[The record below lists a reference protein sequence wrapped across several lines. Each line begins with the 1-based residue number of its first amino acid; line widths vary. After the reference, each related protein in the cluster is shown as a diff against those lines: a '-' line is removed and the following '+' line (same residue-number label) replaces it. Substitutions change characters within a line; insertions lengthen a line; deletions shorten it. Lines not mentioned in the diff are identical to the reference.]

1 MIVAKI
7 TYIDAINR
15 TLHEEMQRDD
25 TTFLIGEDTGIYG
38 GVFKAT
44 RGLLEKFGPDRV
56 VDSPISES
64 LIAGMAVGA
73 AMVGCRPLPE
83 IQFADFIPPAFDQI
97 VQQLARYHWRTV
109 GTWTMPVTI
118 RCPYGGGVGGGVY
131 HSQSNEAWFMNVP
144 GLVMVA
150 PATVRDA
157 AGLLRSA
164 IRSEDPVIY
173 WEHKKLYRS
182 IRDEIPEGEEVV
194 TEIGTAA
201 IPREGTDVTAISF
214 GFMLHE
220 TLRAAE
226 TLAEEDGIEVEV
238 IDLRTL
244 LPLDTP
250 TIKDSVK
257 KTGKAVIVHEA
268 PKIGGI
274 GAEIAGVLAEECF
287 WDLDAP
293 VARVTGF
300 NTSFPAASTMD
311 ARYMPSVDEIAGKLR
326 EVAET

>member
-1 MIVAKI
+1 MPKL

-15 TLHEEMQRDD
+15 TLHEEMARDE

-44 RGLLEKFGPDRV
+44 RGLLEAFGPERV

-64 LIAGMAVGA
+64 LIVGMTVGA

-83 IQFADFIPPAFDQI
+83 IQFADFISPGFDQI
-97 VQQLARYHWRTV
+97 VQQLARYRWRTN
-109 GTWTMPVTI
+109 GTYNMPVTI
-118 RCPYGGGVGGGVY
+118 RCPWGGGVGGGVF

-150 PATVRDA
+150 PSTVRDA
-157 AGLLRSA
+157 AGLLRAA
-164 IRSEDPVIY
+164 IRSDDPVLY

-182 IRDEIPEGEEVV
+182 IKDDLPDGEEIV
-194 TEIGTAA
+194 TEIGRANVA
-201 IPREGTDVTAISF
+201 RQGSDVTAVTF
-214 GFMLHE
+214 GYLLHP
-220 TLRAAE
+220 TLKAAE
-226 TLAEEDGIEVEV
+226 ALSADGIEVEV

-250 TIKDSVK
+250 TILESVA

-274 GAEIAGVLAEECF
+274 GGEIAAILAEECF
-287 WDLDAP
+287 WELDAP
-293 VARVTGF
+293 VRRLTGF
-300 NTSFPAASTMD
+300 NTSFPAAKSMED
-311 ARYMPSVDEIAGKLR
+311 LYMPGVEEIERALR
-326 EVAET
+326 ATAET

>member
-1 MIVAKI
+1 MAEV

-15 TLHEEMQRDD
+15 TLHEEMERDE

-44 RGLLEKFGPDRV
+44 RGLLEAFGPERV
-56 VDSPISES
+56 IDSPISES
-64 LIAGMAVGA
+64 MITGMTVGA

-83 IQFADFIPPAFDQI
+83 IQFADFISPSFDTI
-97 VQQLARYHWRTV
+97 VQQLARYYWRTV

-157 AGLLRSA
+157 AGLLRAA
-164 IRSEDPVIY
+164 IRSNDPVLY

-182 IRDEIPEGEEVV
+182 LRDELPEGEEIM

-201 IPREGTDVTAISF
+201 IAREGDDVTAISF
-214 GFMLHE
+214 GFMLHQ
-220 TLRAAE
+220 TLKAADQ
-226 TLAEEDGIEVEV
+226 LSEENGVEVEV

-250 TIKDSVK
+250 TIKKSVA
-257 KTGKAVIVHEA
+257 KTGRAVVVHEA
-268 PKIGGI
+268 PKVGGI
-274 GAEIAGVLAEECF
+274 GGEIAAVLAEDCF
-287 WDLDAP
+287 WELDAP

-300 NTSFPAASTMD
+300 NTSYPASSTMD
-311 ARYMPSVDEIAGKLR
+311 ARYMPSVEEIAGKIR
-326 EVAET
+326 EIAET

>member
-1 MIVAKI
+1 MAKI

-15 TLHEEMQRDD
+15 TLHQEMARDE

-44 RGLLEKFGPDRV
+44 RGLLEAFGPERV
-56 VDSPISES
+56 IDSPISES
-64 LIAGMAVGA
+64 LITGMTVGA

-83 IQFADFIPPAFDQI
+83 IQFADFISPSFDTI
-97 VQQLARYHWRTV
+97 VQQVARYYWRTA
-109 GTWTMPVTI
+109 GTWPMPVTI

-157 AGLLRSA
+157 AGLLRAA
-164 IRSEDPVIY
+164 IRSNDPVIY

-182 IRDEIPEGEEVV
+182 IKDELPEGEEPI
-194 TEIGTAA
+194 TEIGKAHVA
-201 IPREGTDVTAISF
+201 REGSDVTAISF
-214 GFMLHE
+214 GFMFHQ
-220 TLRAAE
+220 TMKAAAQLSE
-226 TLAEEDGIEVEV
+226 KEGVEVEV

-244 LPLDTP
+244 LPLDAP
-250 TIKDSVK
+250 TILESVR
-257 KTGKAVIVHEA
+257 KTGRAVIVQEA
-268 PKIGGI
+268 PKTGGI
-274 GAEIAGVLAEECF
+274 AGEISAILAEECF

-293 VARVTGF
+293 IARVTGF
-300 NTSFPAASTMD
+300 NTSFPAASAME

-326 EVAET
+326 ETAEA

>member
-1 MIVAKI
+1 MAKI

-15 TLHEEMQRDD
+15 TLHEEMARDE

-44 RGLLEKFGPDRV
+44 RGLLEAFGPERV

-97 VQQLARYHWRTV
+97 VQQLGRYYWRTV
-109 GTWTMPVTI
+109 GTWEMPVTI

-157 AGLLRSA
+157 AGLLRAA
-164 IRSEDPVIY
+164 IRSQDPVIY

-182 IRDEIPEGEEVV
+182 IREEIGEDEEVV
-194 TEIGTAA
+194 TEIGVANVT
-201 IPREGTDVTAISF
+201 REGSDVTAISF

-220 TLRAAE
+220 TIKAAE
-226 TLAEEDGIEVEV
+226 KLAGEDGIEVEV

-250 TIKDSVK
+250 TIVDSVK
-257 KTGKAVIVHEA
+257 KTGRAVVVHEA
-268 PKIGGI
+268 PKVGGI
-274 GAEIAGVLAEECF
+274 GGEIAAILAEECF
-287 WDLDAP
+287 WELDAP
-293 VARVTGF
+293 IARVAGF
-300 NTSFPAASTMD
+300 NTSFPAALMME
-311 ARYMPSVDEIAGKLR
+311 ARYMPSVDEIATRIRDL
-326 EVAET
+326 AST

>member
-1 MIVAKI
+1 MPRI

-15 TLHEEMQRDD
+15 TLHQEMARDE

-44 RGLLEKFGPDRV
+44 RGLLEAFGPERV

-83 IQFADFIPPAFDQI
+83 IQFADFIPPAYDQI
-97 VQQLARYHWRTV
+97 VQQLARYTWRTV
-109 GTWTMPVTI
+109 GAWEMPVTI

-144 GLVMVA
+144 GIVMVA

-157 AGLLRSA
+157 AGMLRAA
-164 IRSEDPVIY
+164 IRSQDPVIY

-182 IRDEIPEGEEVV
+182 IRDEIGEDEEVL
-194 TEIGTAA
+194 TEIGVADIA
-201 IPREGTDVTAISF
+201 REGSDVTAISF

-220 TLRAAE
+220 TMKAAE
-226 TLAEEDGIEVEV
+226 KLSEDDGIEVEV
-238 IDLRTL
+238 IDLRPL
-244 LPLDTP
+244 LPLDT
-250 TIKDSVK
+250 TAIVESVR
-257 KTGKAVIVHEA
+257 KTGRAVVVHEA
-268 PKIGGI
+268 PKMGGI
-274 GAEIAGVLAEECF
+274 GGEIAAILAERCF
-287 WDLDAP
+287 WELDAP
-293 VARVTGF
+293 IARIAGF
-300 NTSFPAASTMD
+300 NTSFPAAPTME
-311 ARYMPSVDEIAGKLR
+311 ARYMPSVDEIADTIR

>member
-1 MIVAKI
+1 MAKI

-15 TLHEEMQRDD
+15 TLHEEMARDE

-44 RGLLEKFGPDRV
+44 RGLLEAFGPERV

-97 VQQLARYHWRTV
+97 VQQLGRYYWRTV
-109 GTWTMPVTI
+109 GTWEMPVTI

-157 AGLLRSA
+157 AGLLRAA
-164 IRSEDPVIY
+164 IRSQDPVIY

-182 IRDEIPEGEEVV
+182 IREEIGEDEEVV
-194 TEIGTAA
+194 TEIGVANVT
-201 IPREGTDVTAISF
+201 REGSDVTAISF

-220 TLRAAE
+220 TIKAAE
-226 TLAEEDGIEVEV
+226 KLAGEDGIEVEV

-250 TIKDSVK
+250 TIVDSVK
-257 KTGKAVIVHEA
+257 KTGRAVIVHEA
-268 PKIGGI
+268 PKVGGI
-274 GAEIAGVLAEECF
+274 GGEIAAILAEECF
-287 WDLDAP
+287 WELDAP
-293 VARVTGF
+293 IARVAGF
-300 NTSFPAASTMD
+300 NTSFPAALMME
-311 ARYMPSVDEIAGKLR
+311 ARYMPSVDEIATRIRDL
-326 EVAET
+326 AST

>member
-1 MIVAKI
+1 MAEI

-15 TLHEEMQRDD
+15 TLHEEIANDD

-44 RGLLEKFGPDRV
+44 KGLLEEFGPDRI

-83 IQFADFIPPAFDQI
+83 IQFADFISPAFDQI
-97 VQQLARYHWRTV
+97 VQQIARYHWRTN
-109 GTWTMPVTI
+109 GTYEMPITI
-118 RCPYGGGVGGGVY
+118 RCPYGGGVGGGVF

-150 PATVRDA
+150 PSTVRDA

-164 IRSEDPVIY
+164 IRSQDPVLY

-182 IRDEIPEGEEVV
+182 LKDDLGDESVTTPIGEAHV
-194 TEIGTAA
+194 A
-201 IPREGTDVTAISF
+201 REGSDVTAISF
-214 GFMLHE
+214 GYMHQLCMQ
-220 TLRAAE
+220 AADQ
-226 TLAEEDGIEVEV
+226 LSEDDIDVEV

-244 LPLDTP
+244 LPLDKD
-250 TIKDSVK
+250 TIVESVK
-257 KTGKAVIVHEA
+257 KTGKAVVVHEA
-268 PKIGGI
+268 PKTGGI
-274 GAEIAGVLAEECF
+274 GGEISAILADECF

-293 VARVTGF
+293 IERLTGY
-300 NTSFPAASTMD
+300 NTSFPAARSMEEH
-311 ARYMPSVDEIAGKLR
+311 YMPTVEQVAAALKTT
-326 EVAET
+326 AET